1 MVNNSK
7 NYAIWFF
14 KKGLAYQTI
23 NEHEKE
29 IASKLSF
36 IKSQEYAY
44 SRGYA
49 RLVLSNLFK
58 VEPLEVP
65 IISLPGAQPILKKGW
80 GYLSMSHCKD
90 ALIIAWS
97 VKRIGVDIER
107 SDRNFSYKKI
117 CERFFT
123 SKEKI
128 IFNNL
133 HDINQRRFVL
143 NQWIMKESSFKWQK
157 NKSPN
162 DLFGWEWDIISDICS
177 HKKLKQ
183 NLKFS
188 LIHHDK
194 WSIGFSTCFFKD
206 NSTPLICIQ

>member
-1 MVNNSK
+1 LVTNSK
-7 NYAIWFF
+7 NYAVWFF
-14 KKGLAYQTI
+14 KKGLTYQTI

-36 IKSQEYAY
+36 VKSQEYAY

-49 RLVLSNLFK
+49 RLVLSSLFK

-65 IISLPGAQPILKKGW
+65 LISLPGAQPILKKGW

-90 ALIIAWS
+90 ALIVAWS

-133 HDINQRRFVL
+133 RDLNQRRFVL
-143 NQWIMKESSFKWQK
+143 NQWIMKESAFKWQK
-157 NKSPN
+157 TKSPN

-188 LIHHDK
+188 LIQYDK
-194 WSIGFSTCFFKD
+194 WSIGLSTCFFKD